1 MNSSK
6 RSVMPGCVSEP
17 RASFDRVVDDEG
29 RLPQL
34 RFGGFLEQHQLQRA
48 QAGVQELRRAGV
60 DLELVQLG
68 AQEVGIGQLRVGVF
82 RRVLLDR
89 PQIVRRWNGLDRSSS
104 RPWYVTV
111 ALPRA
116 SIAAWRIRFSVKSIS
131 QR

>member
-60 DLELVQLG
+60 DLELAFSSARRKSASASCASVYSG
-68 AQEVGIGQLRVGVF
+68 AYFWIA
-82 RRVLLDR
+82 

-111 ALPRA
+111 ALPARR
-116 SIAAWRIRFSVKSIS
+116 SRPGGSGSR
-131 QR
+131 